1 MSRYPPCA
9 ECGAPVKFRDRDR
22 CHACHRKAARA
33 ALKRPCPGCG
43 RVRHLRPAGICAICD
58 RPAGPARPAKII
70 TCRECGQQGRNAGHG
85 VCNRC
90 KLADPDWPFRY
101 GASLAARL
109 PVIPPWW
116 QALTEFA
123 AARHHPGGAVT
134 ILRHAGRV
142 ICADASAGPR
152 QILAAATRA
161 DGTYDAAGRALAAFF
176 TSQGLIMPG
185 DQASRRAAARRQRYL
200 DAVPAG
206 LAGAV
211 AAFNDSQLAEQDRAR
226 RAGRRQLSDIT
237 LEARLRILRDLAG
250 HLAAAGRITSW
261 AEVTTADLEGFLAV
275 RPRSRHQDTYVL
287 RRYFAWARQ
296 RKLILIDPARPL
308 RPGAQPA
315 FTGTVLDTGTQRALL
330 RRWTSPATHPHERLA
345 GLLALL
351 HAASSAQIRGL
362 TVTGIDDPAPHPG
375 PGRRPF
381 PTPADPATWAA
392 VASLPGPPRP
402 ARHREPARD
411 RHRRHQDRRR
421 SRRRLLPQQP
431 ARPRGH
437 HAIGMPA
444 DQDRPARQRP
454 GPQAHRRRA
463 RHARQR
469 PSPLPRRQRRPRPA
483 PPHQARLTNPGTAGG
498 TLHTFPR
505 TCAGWTATGSGRRT
519 AGSAGPS

>member
-9 ECGAPVKFRDRDR
+9 DCGAAVKFTDRDR

-33 ALKRPCPGCG
+33 ALKRSCPRCG

-58 RPAGPARPAKII
+58 LRAGPPRPPKTI
-70 TCRECGQQGRNAGHG
+70 TCRQCGQQGRDAGHRL
-85 VCNRC
+85 CNC
-90 KLADPDWPFRY
+90 CWLADPDWPFRY
-101 GASLAARL
+101 GASLAGRL

-116 QALTEFA
+116 QALIEFS

-161 DGTYDAAGRALAAFF
+161 DGTVNAAGRALTGFF
-176 TSQGLIMPG
+176 INQGLIVPG
-185 DQASRRAAARRQRYL
+185 DQAARRAAARRQRYL

-206 LAGAV
+206 LASAIT
-211 AAFNDSQLAEQDRAR
+211 AFNDSQLAEQDRAR

-237 LEARLRILRDLAG
+237 LAGRLRILRDLAR
-250 HLAAAGRITSW
+250 HLAAAGPVTSW
-261 AEVTTADLEGFLAV
+261 AEVATADLEGFLAT

-315 FTGTVLDTGTQRALL
+315 FTGTVLDPGTQRALL

-351 HAASSAQIRGL
+351 HAASNAQIRGL
-362 TVTGIDDPAPHPG
+362 TVAGVDDRHRTLALAG
-375 PGRRPF
+375 RPF

-392 VASLPGPPRP
+392 VQASL
-402 ARHREPARD
+402 AHRDQLATLNPHVIVTNVTRTGHAAAD
-411 RHRRHQDRRR
+411 G
-421 SRRRLLPQQP
+421 SYLTRRLAP
-431 ARPRGH
+431 AGTTPSACRQTRIAQLVNDLDPKLT
-437 HAIGMPA
+437 AAALGMRDSGLVRYLA
-444 DQDRPARQRP
+444 DNVTHDRLQRTMP
-454 GPQAHRRRA
+454 G
-463 RHARQR
+463 
-469 PSPLPRRQRRPRPA
+469 
-483 PPHQARLTNPGTAGG
+483 
-498 TLHTFPR
+498 
-505 TCAGWTATGSGRRT
+505 
-519 AGSAGPS
+519 

>member
-1 MSRYPPCA
+1 MSRYPPCT

-43 RVRHLRPAGICAICD
+43 RVRHLRPAGICAVCD
-58 RPAGPARPAKII
+58 LPTRPARPAKII
-70 TCRECGQQGRNAGHG
+70 TCRECGQQGRDAGHG

-123 AARHHPGGAVT
+123 AARYHPGGAVT

-142 ICADASAGPR
+142 ICAGASAGPR

-176 TSQGLIMPG
+176 TGQGLILPG
-185 DQASRRAAARRQRYL
+185 DEASRRAAARRQRYL

-206 LAGAV
+206 LAAAA

-237 LEARLRILRDLAG
+237 LETRLRILRDLAG
-250 HLAAAGRITSW
+250 HLAAGQVTSW
-261 AEVTTADLEGFLAV
+261 AEVTTADLEGFLAI

-287 RRYFAWARQ
+287 HRYFAWARQ

-330 RRWTSPATHPHERLA
+330 RRWTTPATHPHERLA

-362 TVTGIDDPAPHPG
+362 TVTGIDTRHRTLALAG
-375 PGRRPF
+375 RPF

-392 VASLPGPPRP
+392 AQACLD
-402 ARHREPARD
+402 HRD
-411 RHRRHQDRRR
+411 RLATMNPHLIVTGATRTGD
-421 SRRRLLPQQP
+421 
-431 ARPRGH
+431 A
-437 HAIGMPA
+437 PA
-444 DQDRPARQRP
+444 DGSYLSSRLAPAGTTPSACRQTRIAQLVNDLDPKLTAAALGMRDSGLVRYLADNVVHDRLHRTKP
-454 GPQAHRRRA
+454 G
-463 RHARQR
+463 
-469 PSPLPRRQRRPRPA
+469 
-483 PPHQARLTNPGTAGG
+483 
-498 TLHTFPR
+498 
-505 TCAGWTATGSGRRT
+505 
-519 AGSAGPS
+519 

>member
-1 MSRYPPCA
+1 VSRYPPCA
-9 ECGAPVKFRDRDR
+9 GCGAPVKFRDRDR

-33 ALKRPCPGCG
+33 ALKRPCPGCS

-58 RPAGPARPAKII
+58 RPARPTRPAKII
-70 TCRECGQQGRNAGHG
+70 SCGNCGQQGRDAGHG
-85 VCNRC
+85 WCNRC

-101 GASLAARL
+101 GAALAARL

-142 ICADASAGPR
+142 ICADATAGPR

-161 DGTYDAAGRALAAFF
+161 DGTPDAAGRALDGFF
-176 TSQGLIMPG
+176 TSQGLILPG
-185 DQASRRAAARRQRYL
+185 DQVTRRAAARRQRYL

-206 LAGAV
+206 FAGAV

-226 RAGRRQLSDIT
+226 RAGRRPLSNIT
-237 LEARLRILRDLAG
+237 LEGRLRILRDLAR
-250 HLAAAGRITSW
+250 HLTAAGPATSW
-261 AEVTTADLEGFLAV
+261 AEVTTADLDGFLAA
-275 RPRSRHQDTYVL
+275 RPRSRHQDIYLL

-308 RPGAQPA
+308 RPGTQPA
-315 FTGTVLDTGTQRALL
+315 FTGTVLDTATQRTLL

-362 TVTGIDDPAPHPG
+362 TTTSIDDRQRTLALTG
-375 PGRRPF
+375 RPF

-392 VASLPGPPRP
+392 VQACLDHRDRLATVNPHVIVTGATRTGDGPADGSYLSGRLAP
-402 ARHREPARD
+402 AGTTPSACRQTRIAQLVNDLDPKLTAAALGMHDSGLVRYLADNVARD
-411 RHRRHQDRRR
+411 RLHRTK
-421 SRRRLLPQQP
+421 
-431 ARPRGH
+431 
-437 HAIGMPA
+437 
-444 DQDRPARQRP
+444 P
-454 GPQAHRRRA
+454 G
-463 RHARQR
+463 
-469 PSPLPRRQRRPRPA
+469 
-483 PPHQARLTNPGTAGG
+483 
-498 TLHTFPR
+498 
-505 TCAGWTATGSGRRT
+505 
-519 AGSAGPS
+519 

>member
-1 MSRYPPCA
+1 MSRYPPCTQ
-9 ECGAPVKFRDRDR
+9 CGAPVKFADRDL
-22 CHACHRKAARA
+22 CHVCQREAARA

-58 RPAGPARPAKII
+58 HRAGPGRPAKTIS
-70 TCRECGQQGRNAGHG
+70 CRQCGEQRRDAGHG

-109 PVIPPWW
+109 PAVPPWW
-116 QALTEFA
+116 QALIEFS
-123 AARHHPGGAVT
+123 AARYHPGGAVA

-142 ICADASAGPR
+142 ISAGASAGPR

-161 DGTYDAAGRALAAFF
+161 DGTYDAAGRALTAFF
-176 TSQGLIMPG
+176 TSQGLLLPG
-185 DQASRRAAARRQRYL
+185 DEASRRAAARRQRYL

-237 LEARLRILRDLAG
+237 LETRLRILRDLAG
-250 HLAAAGRITSW
+250 HLAARPITNW
-261 AEVTTADLEGFLAV
+261 AEVSTADLEDFLAR
-275 RPRSRHQDTYVL
+275 RPRSHHQDTYVL

-308 RPGAQPA
+308 CLGAPPG
-315 FTGTVLDTGTQRALL
+315 FTGTVLDVGTQRALL
-330 RRWTSPATHPHERLA
+330 RRWTSPATHPHERMA

-362 TVTGIDDPAPHPG
+362 AVTGVDPRHRTLALAG
-375 PGRRPF
+375 RPF

-392 VASLPGPPRP
+392 VQASL
-402 ARHREPARD
+402 AHRD
-411 RHRRHQDRRR
+411 RLATVNPHVIVTNATRTGDAPADG
-421 SRRRLLPQQP
+421 SYLTRRLAP
-431 ARPRGH
+431 AGTTPSTCRQTRIAQLVNDLDPKLT
-437 HAIGMPA
+437 AAALGMRDSGLVRYLA
-444 DQDRPARQRP
+444 DNVAHDRLQRTP
-454 GPQAHRRRA
+454 
-463 RHARQR
+463 
-469 PSPLPRRQRRPRPA
+469 PS
-483 PPHQARLTNPGTAGG
+483 
-498 TLHTFPR
+498 
-505 TCAGWTATGSGRRT
+505 
-519 AGSAGPS
+519 